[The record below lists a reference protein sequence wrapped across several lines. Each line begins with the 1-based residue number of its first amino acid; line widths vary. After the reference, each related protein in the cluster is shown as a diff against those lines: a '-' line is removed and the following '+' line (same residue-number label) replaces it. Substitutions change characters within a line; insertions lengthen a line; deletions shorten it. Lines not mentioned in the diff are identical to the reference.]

1 MRLIIGQLPIKAGWK
16 DAHVAPWD
24 FIEAICQNTIYKKL
38 IVVNGL
44 SSKFNLSLRGAGSE

>member
-24 FIEAICQNTIYKKL
+24 LIEAICQNIIYKKL